1 MNPIEELKELG
12 YMTPREFVNRITPGV
27 IEYLKQN
34 QTGSGPEDKLMH
46 PQDLVLNVIS
56 YLEAMFHI
64 VSDLGVA
71 PIKIKEKPILG
82 DPEFDDRVV

>member
-1 MNPIEELKELG
+1 MDKDIELLRHRG
-12 YMTPREFVNRITPGV
+12 YMTPREFVQKVTPGV
-27 IEYLKQN
+27 IEYMEQN
-34 QTGSGPEDKLMH
+34 LGTSNDDGLSH

-56 YLEAMFHI
+56 YFEVMFHV

-71 PIKIKEKPILG
+71 PIKIKEEPILG